1 AEKSQYEGSR
11 SLWSALDDDIIT
23 TEQAREIAIR
33 CHERQIQHQQRW
45 VNHYQNRLI
54 YERAMLDESGG
65 VVTRT
70 QDFEPGGQVF
80 SRGEWL
86 TIIRVNKSNGAVSS
100 VTTPNYSF
108 LG

>member
-1 AEKSQYEGSR
+1 
-11 SLWSALDDDIIT
+11 
-23 TEQAREIAIR
+23 
-33 CHERQIQHQQRW
+33 
-45 VNHYQNRLI
+45 
-54 YERAMLDESGG
+54 MLDESGG

-108 LG
+108 SGTAAR

>member
-1 AEKSQYEGSR
+1 MKYDGDGRA
-11 SLWSALDDDIIT
+11 T
-23 TEQAREIAIR
+23 ARFFSG
-33 CHERQIQHQQRW
+33 
-45 VNHYQNRLI
+45 NHYQNRLI

-108 LG
+108 LGYRREQTAGPRKTSKPRLPKLNR